1 VHLFPFLQQKYQV
14 EFFGASQIYNYI
26 PLTSSIVRDSPLL
39 LYSFLRWAD
48 ILMENDRLTLV
59 LMAGLPGAGKSTLAS
74 ALSRELNWHVIDK
87 DRHKEL
93 LLKQEIDEEKAGK
106 ATYELAFEIARSV
119 LMRQQASVILDSAAL
134 HTFILE
140 NAQVIVR
147 SVPHAQLKVILCV
160 ADRVLRN
167 RRLRDRL
174 AQITAIRVDPSTIV
188 DYLQLFKH
196 LPSDTLVL
204 YTNKSREECLAEAKD
219 YLMS

>member
-1 VHLFPFLQQKYQV
+1 MKNSRH
-14 EFFGASQIYNYI
+14 
-26 PLTSSIVRDSPLL
+26 
-39 LYSFLRWAD
+39 
-48 ILMENDRLTLV
+48 TLV

-74 ALSRELNWHVIDK
+74 ALSRELNWLVIDK

-93 LLKQEIDEEKAGK
+93 LLKHEIDEEKAGI

-140 NAQVIVR
+140 NAQDIVR
-147 SVPHAQLKVILCV
+147 SVPNVQLKVILCV
-160 ADRVLRN
+160 ADRDLRN
-167 RRLRDRL
+167 RRLRDRP
-174 AQITAIRVDPSTIV
+174 AQITAIRVDPATNA

-196 LPSDTLVL
+196 LPSDALVL
-204 YTNKSREECLAEAKD
+204 YTNSSREECLAEAKE